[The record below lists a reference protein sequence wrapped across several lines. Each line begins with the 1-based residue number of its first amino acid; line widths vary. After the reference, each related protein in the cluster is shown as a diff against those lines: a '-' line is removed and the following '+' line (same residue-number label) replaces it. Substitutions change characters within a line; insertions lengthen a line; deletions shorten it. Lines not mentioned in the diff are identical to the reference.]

1 MEDWQTYHG
10 IKKQVFRDMYE
21 ARRSILLDK
30 REWSSQLEDVY
41 VAYDDQ
47 GRGKDESLPDLYH
60 LMENTIF
67 LILATN
73 QDNPTSQA
81 YSRNEVQSILD
92 KTPLEELLADV
103 PEDEAREL
111 RIDLEILGF
120 IPATRLTLPMV
131 DWSEEDIRSWENEGH
146 TYMRYQPPADST

>member
-1 MEDWQTYHG
+1 MDERWTYDG
-10 IKKQVFRDMYE
+10 IRWMRLAAMYGT
-21 ARRSILLDK
+21 RRSILK
-30 REWSSQLEDVY
+30 YKMEWNSPLHDVY
-41 VAYDDQ
+41 MAYDDQ
-47 GRGKDESLPDLYH
+47 DRGKDDSLPDLYH
-60 LMENTIF
+60 LMDNVIF

-92 KTPLEELLADV
+92 RMPLLELLAYV

-120 IPATRLTLPMV
+120 IPPDITKPMSV
-131 DWSEEDIRSWENEGH
+131 QYI
-146 TYMRYQPPADST
+146 PPE

>member
-10 IKKQVFRDMYE
+10 IKKQKFRDMYE
-21 ARRSILLDK
+21 ARRMIVEDK
-30 REWSSQLEDVY
+30 REWLHPIEDVG

-60 LMENTIF
+60 LMDSAIF

-73 QDNPTSQA
+73 YVPEIGLKRRT
-81 YSRNEVQSILD
+81 NEIQSILAR
-92 KTPLEELLADV
+92 TPLDELLADV

-120 IPATRLTLPMV
+120 IPP
-131 DWSEEDIRSWENEGH
+131 DIIKPQSVQ
-146 TYMRYQPPADST
+146 YIPPE